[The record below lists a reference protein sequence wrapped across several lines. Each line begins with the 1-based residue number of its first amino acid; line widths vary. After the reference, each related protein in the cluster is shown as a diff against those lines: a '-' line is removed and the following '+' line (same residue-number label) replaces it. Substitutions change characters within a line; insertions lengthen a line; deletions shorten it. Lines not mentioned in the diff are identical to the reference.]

1 MKKRIFTGFL
11 AALLAA
17 VLLSGCAPE
26 DRHETAPAV
35 AETTLGKEGAETGM
49 GQSDMGQPDMGRT
62 DMERADAEQT
72 ETPLYIIPREEEVG
86 IPENMSL
93 FISRPFLYQ
102 GTEWKFEMY
111 AQGETDE
118 NGRLL
123 FDDSA
128 GFFMKVIS
136 DDGEY
141 ELFDD
146 QVQLGVPS
154 ADVLIDQEN
163 RLHIIL
169 TDARTAKYEVTD
181 FLYDGQEKKFLGRKI
196 IGLNGINYLGETGT
210 EGENGLK
217 SDAEAAEADSSEEM
231 ELCAFLI
238 NLEGDTVVVD
248 PAEYITTDDTERMKE
263 LNLTEADM
271 PSGYYIYNPDEATET
286 FRLTPETVYSF
297 IDWNRDF
304 VDSDRFEDM
313 NISTTTRAVFEKY
326 LKTYKDSKP
335 GMPFFFQIKDGAV
348 ERVLEKPMA

>member
-1 MKKRIFTGFL
+1 MKKWRLTGFS

-17 VLLSGCAPE
+17 VLLSGCAPKVS
-26 DRHETAPAV
+26 RETAAAV
-35 AETTLGKEGAETGM
+35 PETALEKEEFETEM
-49 GQSDMGQPDMGRT
+49 
-62 DMERADAEQT
+62 EQT
-72 ETPLYIIPREEEVG
+72 EAPLYIIPREEEVG

-163 RLHIIL
+163 QLHIIL

-181 FLYDGQEKKFLGRKI
+181 FLYDEENKKFLGRKVV
-196 IGLNGINYLGETGT
+196 GFNGINYLGGTGI
-210 EGENGLK
+210 EGE
-217 SDAEAAEADSSEEM
+217 
-231 ELCAFLI
+231 
-238 NLEGDTVVVD
+238 
-248 PAEYITTDDTERMKE
+248 
-263 LNLTEADM
+263 
-271 PSGYYIYNPDEATET
+271 SGY
-286 FRLTPETVYSF
+286 
-297 IDWNRDF
+297 
-304 VDSDRFEDM
+304 
-313 NISTTTRAVFEKY
+313 
-326 LKTYKDSKP
+326 
-335 GMPFFFQIKDGAV
+335 
-348 ERVLEKPMA
+348 

>member
-1 MKKRIFTGFL
+1 MKRKRTVCL

-17 VLLSGCAPE
+17 ILLSGCGRE
-26 DRHETAPAV
+26 DRSESAATPTESKAAVIVADTETEPSETEPMAPQLT
-35 AETTLGKEGAETGM
+35 EM
-49 GQSDMGQPDMGRT
+49 
-62 DMERADAEQT
+62 EQT
-72 ETPLYIIPREEEVG
+72 EVPLYIIPREEEVG

-163 RLHIIL
+163 QLHIIL

-181 FLYDGQEKKFLGRKI
+181 FLYDEENKKFLGRKVV
-196 IGLNGINYLGETGT
+196 GFNGINYLGGTGI
-210 EGENGLK
+210 EGE
-217 SDAEAAEADSSEEM
+217 
-231 ELCAFLI
+231 
-238 NLEGDTVVVD
+238 
-248 PAEYITTDDTERMKE
+248 
-263 LNLTEADM
+263 
-271 PSGYYIYNPDEATET
+271 SGY
-286 FRLTPETVYSF
+286 
-297 IDWNRDF
+297 
-304 VDSDRFEDM
+304 
-313 NISTTTRAVFEKY
+313 
-326 LKTYKDSKP
+326 
-335 GMPFFFQIKDGAV
+335 
-348 ERVLEKPMA
+348 